1 MRSLQSYSPNELAR
15 ERELLRGDGEAVT
28 SGQVNK
34 GTASAAG
41 GVIGR
46 DTASGVPSIVRPEN
60 LEFRDGDLSIRH
72 RLWGFD
78 CPAVDLDLL
87 MVEYNNGKAA
97 ALVEYKFAASP
108 TPNPNLGHPT
118 MRAVA
123 GLANDSGIP
132 FIVAFYTRDPWTFR
146 VFRGNAH
153 ACRIYKTDGRLLTER
168 EFVES
173 LYFIRNRALD
183 LGDQEWLDALDDKRE
198 AA

>member
-1 MRSLQSYSPNELAR
+1 MEANNSLELVR
-15 ERELLRGDGEAVT
+15 DGADNSAT
-28 SGQVNK
+28 SGQPM
-34 GTASAAG
+34 GTGSAAG
-41 GVIGR
+41 GLTGHGAVG
-46 DTASGVPSIVRPEN
+46 GVPSIVKPEN

-72 RLWGFD
+72 RSWGFD

-123 GLANDSGIP
+123 GLADASGIP

-183 LGDQEWLDALDDKRE
+183 LGDQEWLDALDDERE